1 MRGALFGE
9 ILILTPLTSGDRD
22 LSRCD
27 MEPEPSD
34 VQSLYTQFFCSVRYI
49 LSYNL
54 LPNDWISFS

>member
-34 VQSLYTQFFCSVRYI
+34 VQSLYTQFFCSV
-49 LSYNL
+49 
-54 LPNDWISFS
+54 